1 VKNLLDAF
9 LSDFKWYRKVS
20 GGKWE
25 LWIVDHPV
33 CSEVW
38 HRVDEFTRVKVAEW
52 PKLSEEILRKL
63 PFTALHPVLW
73 GYRPSP
79 LCRGT
84 PTEEAWP

>member
-1 VKNLLDAF
+1 MVFDLF
-9 LSDFKWYRKVS
+9 LEEFRWYRKLR

-25 LWIVDHPV
+25 RWIVSDPV
-33 CSEVW
+33 NSVLW
-38 HRVDEFTRVKVAEW
+38 HRVDEFTRVKVARW
-52 PKLSEEILRKL
+52 PALSEEMLQRL

-84 PTEEAWP
+84 PTEENWE